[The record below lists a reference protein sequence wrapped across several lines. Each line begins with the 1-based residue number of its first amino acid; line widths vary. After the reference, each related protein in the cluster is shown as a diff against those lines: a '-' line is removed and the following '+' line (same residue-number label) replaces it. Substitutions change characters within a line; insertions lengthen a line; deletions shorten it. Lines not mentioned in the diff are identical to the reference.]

1 MVVIE
6 FRLKVDH
13 KPKKNCFFLS
23 TMNACFVELCALHFA
38 RGSASGDTGGKPLRT
53 FRTLKKRLRW
63 DLSVLTEHTMSNC
76 LLYGGFEHIVRS
88 SNSNEIGFYG
98 RKGKN

>member
-1 MVVIE
+1 
-6 FRLKVDH
+6 
-13 KPKKNCFFLS
+13 
-23 TMNACFVELCALHFA
+23 MNACFVELCALHFA